1 MTQDIKNLSPAEV
14 AEALNAGTIH
24 LVDVREPA
32 EFDQVSIEGSI
43 SLPLSVFHPDALP
56 PQDDKEIV
64 FMCAGGV
71 RSIKAIE
78 LTRAYGR
85 EVSAHLAPG
94 IRGWLM
100 QGLPVI
106 SA

>member
-1 MTQDIKNLSPAEV
+1 MTNDIKNLSPAEV
-14 AEALNAGTIH
+14 SEALRAGTIH
-24 LVDVREPA
+24 LIDVREPA
-32 EFDQVSIEGSI
+32 EFDQVSVEGSVN
-43 SLPLSVFHPDALP
+43 LPLSRFHPDDLP
-56 PQDDKEIV
+56 PPDDKDIV

-71 RSIKAIE
+71 RSIRAIE

-94 IRGWLM
+94 IRGWLIE
-100 QGLPVI
+100 GYPVI

>member
-1 MTQDIKNLSPAEV
+1 MTQAIKNLSPAEV
-14 AEALNAGTIH
+14 ADALGAGTIH
-24 LVDVREPA
+24 LIDVREPA
-32 EFDQVSIEGSI
+32 EFNQVSVEGSV
-43 SLPLSVFHPDALP
+43 SLPLSQFHPDDLP
-56 PQDDKEIV
+56 PPDGKEIV

-85 EVSAHLAPG
+85 DVSAHLAPG
-94 IRGWLM
+94 IRGWLIE
-100 QGLPVI
+100 GYPVI